1 MTMDKL
7 KRMLTAMLM
16 GALPVGAVGQ
26 EVPAPN
32 PNGEVVAG
40 EEGTWK
46 PDEGKRQTLI
56 ESLRALQ
63 REPDKVPFHS
73 AMCYDMS
80 MPPASVRYT
89 CETCGTVTD
98 LPYKGPG
105 ELSEELPYLRRSF
118 RDLPVKVTIDASPLC
133 SKCGGGKPYCM
144 VMTTECGECGKA
156 FSWNISTSDD
166 RDRLKLLF
174 IDHPVET
181 FDAGSKGMGR
191 DGPDAKRV
199 IENAD
204 YIASRLFCDDCRR
217 KLGLTGK

>member
-7 KRMLTAMLM
+7 KRMLAAML
-16 GALPVGAVGQ
+16 VGAIPVSAAGQ
-26 EVPAPN
+26 EPPLPAPN
-32 PNGEVVAG
+32 GGAAAG
-40 EEGTWK
+40 ETGAWK
-46 PDEGKRQTLI
+46 PDEGKRQALV

-80 MPPASVRYT
+80 MPPVSVQYT

-98 LPYKGPG
+98 LPYEGPG
-105 ELSEELPYLRRSF
+105 ELSEALPYLRRSF
-118 RDLPVKVTIDASPLC
+118 RDLPVKVTIDPSHLC
-133 SKCGGGKPYCM
+133 SKCGGGKPYCI

-156 FSWNISTSDD
+156 FSWNVSTSDEK
-166 RDRLKLLF
+166 DRLKLLF
-174 IDHPVET
+174 IAHPVDS
-181 FDAGSKGMGR
+181 FDAGPKGMGR

-204 YIASRLFCDDCRR
+204 YIASRLFCEDCRK
-217 KLGLTGK
+217 KLGLAGK